1 MLLLELL
8 LTRIFSVVM
17 FHHLSFVAVSLAMTG
32 LGFGGLLVNA
42 VSGRFRRDNLASAA
56 SFWAT
61 VFAIGTVAAGAVAF
75 HMPIGMETS
84 AENWLKVLTVLG
96 FCLVPFAAGGI
107 IIAHLLSCHAQQ
119 TNRLYCFDLVG
130 AGFGCLAFIPMT
142 NWLGAPTALLFT
154 SAAAVVAGF
163 VLAGPAAPR
172 RRAVCLTVFA
182 IIVGTASANLV
193 FEFYD
198 IKYAHGGRQ
207 GEALERR
214 WNSFSRVEV
223 AGTAPDLWTKRA
235 PVSFGYSHTIQGKQA
250 RELYL
255 TYDAG
260 ALTQIV
266 GFRGDLAEVD
276 YLHYDVASA
285 AYHTRPQGSVLVIG
299 AGGGR
304 DVLTALS
311 AGAQH
316 VTGVEINGLTIDLL
330 RGPFKDF
337 VGGLYSDYPRVDI
350 VHDDGRSYVR
360 STQRKYDLIQA
371 SLVDTWAASSAGAFA
386 LVENSLYTV
395 DAFSDYLSRLAPQ
408 GMLSFSRWYRQP
420 PEEVLRVVVL
430 GKEALRRRGV
440 ADARKNLAIV
450 RTRTELTKAPSLA
463 TIIFKLSPFDPGEC
477 DELLAWA
484 NRMQF
489 AVEYLP
495 PASGWR
501 GNNPVIATV
510 MGPQSERFI
519 ARAAYDLSLVDDNR
533 PFFFDRVPLLAWLM
547 HRFHMNTIS
556 AGAGQL
562 TFGGQTLLIA
572 LVATATCAFALFLTP
587 LLLAGWAGRRVTK
600 TLPEAGAPTL
610 GRSIGWAVYF
620 ACLGL
625 GFMAIEI
632 VLIQRFNL
640 HLGDPVYALSVV
652 MFTMLLSSGLGSHV
666 AGRCRTVLTLPV
678 ILTLVLGLLVLYGF
692 ALPRIIHI
700 TLGASTARRIVVA
713 MATIAPIAFIMGMPF
728 PTGMRL
734 AAKESNSLVSWAWAI
749 NGGASVFGS
758 VLTVL
763 ISMSFGFSSS
773 FLVGTFIYGMALT
786 CIVLL
791 APASQEGAPKTA
803 IF

>member
-1 MLLLELL
+1 VGSWDLRAPITDRIRPTRLHQGIFLLSFSVLLLELL

-32 LGFGGLLVNA
+32 LGFGGLLVNL
-42 VSGRFRRDNLASAA
+42 VSGRFRADNVASAT
-56 SFWAT
+56 SRWT
-61 VFAIGTVAAGAVAF
+61 IVFAIGTIGAGAVAF

-96 FCLVPFAAGGI
+96 FCLVPFTAGGI

-119 TNRLYCFDLVG
+119 SNRLYCYDLVG
-130 AGFGCLAFIPMT
+130 AGFACLAFIPMT

-154 SAAAVVAGF
+154 GAVATVAGF
-163 VLAGPAAPR
+163 ILAGPALSR
-172 RRAVCLTVFA
+172 ERALCLTIFA
-182 IIVGTASANLV
+182 VIVCTASANLV

-198 IKYAHGGRQ
+198 IKYTHGVRQ
-207 GEALERR
+207 GEALERQ

-223 AGTAPDLWTKRA
+223 AGAPQDLRQLRT
-235 PVSFGYSHTIQGKQA
+235 PVSFGYSNTIQGKPA

-276 YLHYDVASA
+276 YLHYDVAAA
-285 AYHTRPQGSVLVIG
+285 AYHTRLQGHVLIIG

-311 AGAQH
+311 AGAQDI
-316 VTGVEINGLTIDLL
+316 TGVEINGLTIDLL

-337 VGGLYSDYPRVDI
+337 VGGLYSNYPRVSI
-350 VHDDGRSYVR
+350 VHDDGRSYLR
-360 STQRKYDLIQA
+360 SGQRKYDLIQA
-371 SLVDTWAASSAGAFA
+371 SLVDTWAASAAGAFA

-395 DAFSDYLSRLAPQ
+395 DAFSDYMSRLAPQ
-408 GMLSFSRWYRQP
+408 GMLSFSRWYREM

-430 GKEALRRRGV
+430 GKEALRQRGV
-440 ADARKNLAIV
+440 EDATGNLAVI
-450 RTRTELTKAPSLA
+450 RTRSELTRVPSLA
-463 TIIFKLSPFDPGEC
+463 TILFKLAPFDAGEC
-477 DELLAWA
+477 DRLLEWA

-489 AVEYLP
+489 SVEYLP
-495 PASGWR
+495 PTCGRRS
-501 GNNPVIATV
+501 NNPVIAAV
-510 MGPQSERFI
+510 LGPQSEQPLVF
-519 ARAAYDLSLVDDNR
+519 ARWTRRREAKLSPGAAL
-533 PFFFDRVPLLAWLM
+533 
-547 HRFHMNTIS
+547 
-556 AGAGQL
+556 
-562 TFGGQTLLIA
+562 
-572 LVATATCAFALFLTP
+572 
-587 LLLAGWAGRRVTK
+587 
-600 TLPEAGAPTL
+600 PTL
-610 GRSIGWAVYF
+610 GRAIGWAVYF

-640 HLGDPVYALSVV
+640 HLGNPVYALSVV

-666 AGRCRTVLTLPV
+666 AGRFRTVLTLPV
-678 ILTLVLGLLVLYGF
+678 VLTLVLGVLVIYGF
-692 ALPRIIHI
+692 ALPRIIHL
-700 TLGASTARRIVVA
+700 TLGASTAQRIVVA
-713 MATIAPIAFIMGMPF
+713 VVTIGPIAFVMGMPF

-734 AAKESNSLVSWAWAI
+734 AAQESRSLVSWAWEI

-763 ISMSFGFSSS
+763 ISMSFGFSIS
-773 FLVGTFIYGMALT
+773 FIMGTVIYGAALA
-786 CIVLL
+786 CIMLL
-791 APASQEGAPKTA
+791 ALVHHEDATTISS
-803 IF
+803 